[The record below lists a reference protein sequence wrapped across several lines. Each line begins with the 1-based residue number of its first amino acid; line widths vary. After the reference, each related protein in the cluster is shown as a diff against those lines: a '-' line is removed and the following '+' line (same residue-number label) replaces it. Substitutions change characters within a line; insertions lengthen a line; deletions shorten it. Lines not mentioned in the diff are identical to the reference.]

1 MNDPLLKKSELPS
14 VVIVGRANVGKS
26 TLWNRIVEERR
37 AIVSPIAHTTRDR
50 NIAVARW
57 RGRVFEMIDTG
68 GLDVEDDEIGR
79 GIQRQAERAIKG
91 ADAVIFLVDGQTGV
105 VDEDRTLAKLVKRLN
120 KNVVLAVNK
129 IDKPRDDAQAHERA
143 IYGLGLGDPEPISAA
158 TGKRVGDL
166 LDVVFSKLPTPIE
179 AVTGSPFPVPGSH
192 PLRLVL
198 MGRPNVGKSSLVN
211 AILGEER
218 VIVSPVAHTTREPQ
232 DTPFSYRDREMVLV
246 DTAGMRKRARVERG
260 IEEEGLDRNRDALA
274 KADIAFLVFD
284 ATEDPQ
290 SQDKRL
296 AGLMEYA
303 NKGLVLVANKWDL
316 VESKTTASTDEYESL
331 IRQAFPFL
339 DWAPLVFVSA
349 KAGLRAKTLLDLAL
363 RVEDERNRIIE
374 YNALN
379 KFLKTVLKQKRPLA
393 SYGPKSPYIH
403 DVAQVASAPPVFLIT
418 IRGEKQN
425 IHASWLKFFEKKL
438 REKFGYEGT
447 PIVVKAQI
455 VPMSKSSRDRN
466 VQGPGME
473 AVAGKLK
480 QVWHGDKP
488 FRRRRPPK

>member
-1 MNDPLLKKSELPS
+1 MNDPLLKKSDLPS

-166 LDVVFSKLPTPIE
+166 LDIVFSKLPTASTQDGRDEQDGRGPTPSSRRP
-179 AVTGSPFPVPGSH
+179 VVQSSSP

-438 REKFGYEGT
+438 REKF
-447 PIVVKAQI
+447 
-455 VPMSKSSRDRN
+455 
-466 VQGPGME
+466 
-473 AVAGKLK
+473 
-480 QVWHGDKP
+480 
-488 FRRRRPPK
+488 